1 VVKDPEQISREF
13 VADVEGCWGDDLVAV
28 VLYGS
33 GARADFVPGRSDL
46 NFLVLVA
53 GLEPERLMVLQDR
66 AKRWRSRRIAV
77 PIFMRPEMVE
87 TALDSYPLEFLSMQG
102 SYRVLKGEDP
112 LSGLTFHREDVRL
125 QCERELRGK
134 LLHLR
139 AGVVSSAGKRDQMAD
154 LIRASL
160 PAMTAIFQGL
170 LFLAGSRH
178 TLWGGDLLNACQDA
192 IALDVPLFQDLMG
205 VRLAKRPPAKEV
217 LKDLLAR
224 YLREVERL
232 VDMVD
237 AGELRSK
244 AAPPGPG
251 S

>member
-13 VADVEGCWGDDLVAV
+13 VADVEGCWGGDLVAV

-53 GLEPERLMVLQDR
+53 GLEPERLMVLQDH
-66 AKRWRSRRIAV
+66 AKRWRARRIAV
-77 PIFMRPEMVE
+77 PIFMRPEMVR
-87 TALDSYPLEFLSMQG
+87 TALDSYPLEFLTMQG

-112 LSGLTFHREDVRL
+112 LAGLDFRHDDVRL
-125 QCERELRGK
+125 QCERELRGN

-139 AGVVSSAGKRDQMAD
+139 AGAVSCAGKRDQMAD

-170 LFLAGSRH
+170 LFLAGRRH
-178 TLWGGDLLNACQDA
+178 ALWGGDLLNACQDVFG
-192 IALDVPLFQDLMG
+192 LDLPLFQDLLG
-205 VRLAKRPPAKEV
+205 VRLSKRPPAKEV
-217 LKDLLAR
+217 LKDFLAR

-237 AGELRSK
+237 AGELQSAVSPREP
-244 AAPPGPG
+244 AN
-251 S
+251 